1 MRIAP
6 LLSLTVFL
14 IATVAKADPL
24 AAVLARGRLEVAR
37 RVEYDSTYV
46 RLSYPGGDA
55 APDKG
60 VCTDVVIRALR
71 AAGMDLQSLVH
82 QDIVRAPDAYSAWVK
97 SPDSNIDHR
106 RVGPLQVYFS
116 RHAKTIPLSDATYK
130 AGDVVVISFCK
141 VAAPSCYPHH
151 IGLVSDTIGPR
162 GLPLLIHNLGPT
174 PSEDDS
180 LDAWSRIAHFRV
192 L

>member
-1 MRIAP
+1 MRLAP
-6 LLSLTVFL
+6 LLSILL
-14 IATVAKADPL
+14 IPTFAHADSL
-24 AAVLARGRLEVAR
+24 SDVLARARLEVAR
-37 RVEYDSTYV
+37 KVEYDSTYV
-46 RLSYPGGDA
+46 RLSYPSGDP

-71 AAGMDLQSLVH
+71 AAGLDLQSLVH

-97 SPDSNIDHR
+97 TPDSNIDHR

-116 RHAKTIPLSDATYK
+116 RHAKTIPLADATYK

-141 VAAPSCYPHH
+141 TAAPSCYPHH
-151 IGLVSDTIGPR
+151 IGIVSDKIGPR

>member
-1 MRIAP
+1 MRTAP
-6 LLSLTVFL
+6 LLAVLLVPTLVH
-14 IATVAKADPL
+14 ADPL
-24 AAVLARGRLEVAR
+24 SDVLGRARLEVAR
-37 RVEYDSTYV
+37 HVDYDSTYV
-46 RLSYPGGDA
+46 RLAYPGGDP

-60 VCTDVVIRALR
+60 VCTDVIIRALR
-71 AAGMDLQSLVH
+71 ANGMDLQSLVH

-97 SPDSNIDHR
+97 TPDSNIDHR
-106 RVGPLQVYFS
+106 RVGPLAVYFS

-141 VAAPSCYPHH
+141 AYSPGCYPHH
-151 IGLVSDTIGPR
+151 IALVSDKIGPR
-162 GLPLLIHNLGPT
+162 GLPLIIHNLGPT

-180 LDAWSRIAHFRV
+180 LDSWTRIAHFRV